1 MSDTISI
8 QHSLESIQK
17 EMAGALE
24 ERDAERVLELVT
36 QREPLLQEFVAALNS
51 DESLKA
57 WAEDYW
63 HRDQVILNTAQTL
76 FRRTEGQVSAYRI
89 KRKVSDSYMANARY
103 TAAFI
108 RENPPQLRNEN
119 TDDGLTG

>member
-1 MSDTISI
+1 
-8 QHSLESIQK
+8 
-17 EMAGALE
+17 MARALE
-24 ERDAERVLELVT
+24 EKDGSRVLELVN
-36 QREPLLQEFVAALNS
+36 QREPLLQEFVAALNN
-51 DESLKA
+51 DQSLRA

-103 TAAFI
+103 TAEFI
-108 RENPPQLRNEN
+108 RENPTQLRNDN
-119 TDDGLTG
+119 TEDALPG